1 MDLQSPLAAAL
12 VGSAVTLLVSMI
24 AFFVRWGG
32 LHATHEALEGRVKA
46 LEAQMRV
53 LNQIQADVSYVR
65 GFIDG
70 GGKGLTR

>member
-1 MDLQSPLAAAL
+1 MDLQSPLVSAL
-12 VGSAVTLLVSMI
+12 IGAGGTLFLGVI

-32 LHATHEALEGRVKA
+32 LHATHEALEARVRA

-70 GGKGLTR
+70 GGKGVTR

>member
-12 VGSAVTLLVSMI
+12 VGSAVTLFFGMI

-32 LHATHEALEGRVKA
+32 LHATHEALEARVKA

-65 GFIDG
+65 GFIDA

>member
-12 VGSAVTLLVSMI
+12 VGSAVTLFFGMI

-32 LHATHEALEGRVKA
+32 LHATHEALEARVKA

-65 GFIDG
+65 GFIDAG
-70 GGKGLTR
+70 GQGLTR